1 MVIFEYIIKILPITF
16 LSLDIEYGNILCCVC
31 WAQTQSLWF
40 FDLNAKKMLFSI
52 RGVYTN
58 DIIVKN
64 GLSEQER
71 YINQDGRESMNLLHP
86 TH

>member
-31 WAQTQSLWF
+31 WAQAEIMI